1 MKSIFV
7 KSLKIFGFVFL
18 GLIIIIIV
26 AIGIQLSNYKK
37 LEKVEI
43 ENLSL
48 TDTIPFTYSNSG
60 HILIDVQVEGSR
72 KTYPFILDSGASNII
87 FDNKSS
93 EFNFENNGI
102 GIGVGSNG
110 NFFFS
115 SIKKVDNI
123 KIQSLEFKN
132 FNAEE
137 INHNFDCFD
146 DAYGLI
152 GTGLMHQLNW
162 QIDFKNNEIIVS
174 RDLKNLSIGNDKV
187 ELELKEN
194 PFSHHITLPIRFSK
208 ESSFSYVNVDLGN
221 PGNLSL
227 NENLILKDSLKLEF
241 RKVFGTKVS
250 GLGDSK
256 HRTSNDK
263 IYLADTLF
271 FNSGFKL
278 KNFSFSSNPN
288 SINLLGLGLFKNYKT
303 TISWQ
308 NKKIILEPFK
318 NDFSFIGKTFGLNF
332 RYDEDTQKVLIS
344 SIIEK
349 SVAEKEGLILN
360 SEIISVNEMNR
371 LNKSDLCEIREIMV
385 SNDTLNLSTKFE
397 NEINTYILIKEP
409 LFAF

>member
-7 KSLKIFGFVFL
+7 KSLRIFGFVFL
-18 GLIIIIIV
+18 GLIIIIII

-37 LEKVEI
+37 LEIGEI
-43 ENLSL
+43 KNISV
-48 TDTIPFTYSNSG
+48 TDTIPFTFSNSG
-60 HILIDVQVEGSR
+60 HILIDVQVKGSKR
-72 KTYPFILDSGASNII
+72 TYPFILDSGASNMI
-87 FDNKSS
+87 FESKSS
-93 EFNFENNGI
+93 EFNLENNGI
-102 GIGVGSNG
+102 GIGIGANG
-110 NFFFS
+110 NFFFTG
-115 SIKKVDNI
+115 IKKVDSI

-132 FNAEE
+132 FNAKE
-137 INHNFDCFD
+137 INHNFDCFE

-162 QIDFKNNEIIVS
+162 QIDFQNKKIVVS
-174 RDLKNLSIGNDKV
+174 RDFKNLSIGNDKV
-187 ELELKEN
+187 ELEVKEN

-221 PGNLSL
+221 PRNLSL

-241 RKVFGTKVS
+241 RKVFGTRVS

-256 HRTSNDK
+256 HRASNDK

-271 FNSGFKL
+271 FNSDFKL

-308 NKKIILEPFK
+308 HKKIILEPFK
-318 NDFSFIGKTFGLNF
+318 NDFSFIRKTFGFNF

-360 SEIISVNEMNR
+360 SEIISINQMNR
-371 LNKSDLCEIREIMV
+371 LNKNNFCEIREIMA
-385 SNDTLNLSTKFE
+385 SNDTINLNTKFK
-397 NEINTYILIKEP
+397 NEVNTYILVKEP
-409 LFAF
+409 LFYF